1 MKDKPDGQIY
11 EEVSRKANPELHA
24 EVDAWLDNL
33 FSTQEILSKEDQQSI
48 EDNFWELVKDE

>member
-24 EVDAWLDNL
+24 EVDAWLDNF
-33 FSTQEILSKEDQQSI
+33 FSTQEILSKEDQ
-48 EDNFWELVKDE
+48 